1 MNGAELAAR
10 FEREFGRLPDGVWQ
24 APGRVNLIGEHTDY
38 NEGFVLPFAIDKTAR
53 VAVAVR
59 PDSTARLLSTYGDQ
73 GLATADLDA
82 LEPGSAKGWTKYP
95 LGVVWALQQRGIA
108 VPGLDL
114 LLDSDVPLGAGLSSS
129 HAIECAVI
137 TALNEL
143 TGAGMAPEEMVLA
156 TQRAENDFV
165 GAPTGI
171 MDQSA
176 SLRGSKGQAVF
187 LDCRDQSVRLVP
199 FNAEAAG
206 LVMLVVDTKVSHSH
220 ADGGY
225 ASRRASCERGA
236 ELLGVKALRDV
247 QVGDLEGATRLL
259 DEVTYRRVRHVVT
272 ENSRV
277 LQTVELLASDG
288 PGAIGALLDAS
299 HASMRDDF
307 EISCPELDL
316 AVETARANGAI
327 GARMTGGGFGGAAIA
342 LTPVA
347 MEQQVRAA
355 VERAFAEAGY
365 TAPGIFTVTPAA
377 GAMRLQSGFPRES
390 RGSPP
395 CNVHWQGPSA
405 LFSKLR
411 RRTPG

>member
-1 MNGAELAAR
+1 MSTAPDPLTAQAAPSAADLAAR

-53 VAVAVR
+53 VAVSVR
-59 PDSTARLLSTYGDQ
+59 PDSAIRLLSTYGDQ
-73 GLATADLDA
+73 GTVAVDLGTIDA
-82 LEPGSAKGWTKYP
+82 ASAKGWTKYP
-95 LGVVWALQQRGIA
+95 LGVIWALQQRGIA
-108 VPGLDL
+108 VPGMDL
-114 LLDSDVPLGAGLSSS
+114 LLDSNVPLGAGLSSS

-137 TALNEL
+137 SALNDL
-143 TGAGMAPEEMVLA
+143 TGAGLGPEEMVLA

-176 SLRGSKGQAVF
+176 SLRGSRGHAVF

-199 FNAEAAG
+199 FEAEQSG
-206 LVMLVVDTKVSHSH
+206 LVMLVIDTKVSHSH

-225 ASRRASCERGA
+225 ASRRASCELGA
-236 ELLGVKALRDV
+236 EVLGVKALRDV
-247 QVGDLEGATRLL
+247 RMEDLEEAAGLL

-272 ENSRV
+272 ENDRV
-277 LQTVELLASDG
+277 LQTVELLASQG
-288 PGAIGALLDAS
+288 PGSIGALLDAS

-316 AVETARANGAI
+316 AVAASRANGAI

-342 LTPVA
+342 LTPVRD
-347 MEQQVRAA
+347 ERQVRAA
-355 VERAFAEAGY
+355 VEYSFEEAGY
-365 TAPGIFTVTPAA
+365 KAPDIFTVTPAA
-377 GAMRLQSGFPRES
+377 GAMRLS
-390 RGSPP
+390 
-395 CNVHWQGPSA
+395 
-405 LFSKLR
+405 
-411 RRTPG
+411 